1 LSLIELSSPSS
12 YSVVIYSLPR
22 SWASPTSALL
32 ICALSPVPD
41 ARHTRYV
48 LLSSTARLARR
59 IAITAV
65 GFLLIVV
72 GGVLLVAP
80 GPGFLVIA
88 LGLLV
93 LGVEYDWARR
103 RFEQVRDKA
112 IDLADKAAANKL
124 SATGSLLFGV
134 GMLGFGVAL
143 IVAESL
149 PGSGWATGISIIIA
163 GLAIMATIIYSL
175 VTARQRQTIAD

>member
-1 LSLIELSSPSS
+1 M
-12 YSVVIYSLPR
+12 
-22 SWASPTSALL
+22 
-32 ICALSPVPD
+32 
-41 ARHTRYV
+41 

-93 LGVEYDWARR
+93 QAL
-103 RFEQVRDKA
+103 
-112 IDLADKAAANKL
+112 
-124 SATGSLLFGV
+124 SLLWNHPLSFIAFIG
-134 GMLGFGVAL
+134 LGGLLVAGG
-143 IVAESL
+143 IVL
-149 PGSGWATGISIIIA
+149 YLFT
-163 GLAIMATIIYSL
+163 L
-175 VTARQRQTIAD
+175 VTIPSAGTEDINGNAKAQTPQT